1 MKQQLVSVA
10 FTATIASI
18 ISASVVYS
26 HLHCHNNGVQVAGLP
41 PQQDSVSNTFTDNS
55 TVYNITVNYPEKD
68 MEVTNK
74 DFDIEDYTK
83 SPIDKPYDH
92 CAEYPD
98 DPNCVKVNELRVR
111 EKEADVLQ
119 RILDEGDS
127 VEQKAK
133 KVRSNILLGE
143 YRVLPQDGT
152 VVTQNYDPYSEGD
165 SVNLDYQEPELDQIG
180 TGAVLLAPVKGE
192 VK

>member
-1 MKQQLVSVA
+1 MKQQLVSVGL
-10 FTATIASI
+10 TATTIASV
-18 ISASVVYS
+18 ISTSLVLS
-26 HLHCHNNGVQVAGLP
+26 HLHCHDNGTQFAGLP
-41 PQQDSVSNTFTDNS
+41 PQQDSVTNTFTDNS
-55 TVYNITVNYPEKD
+55 KVYHITINYPEKG

-111 EKEADVLQ
+111 EKEVEVLK

-127 VEQKAK
+127 EKQDYLRKQYMTV
-133 KVRSNILLGE
+133 
-143 YRVLPQDGT
+143 PQDGS
-152 VVTQNYDPYSEGD
+152 VVTSNYNPESGNEQ
-165 SVNLDYQEPELDQIG
+165 VNLDSPLPELDNLGIG
-180 TGAVLLAPVKGE
+180 SLRLTLEKGDI
-192 VK
+192 K